1 MSTLKDKIVI
11 ASSNKGKIKEFQSY
25 FDSFGL
31 ILIPQEEMGVSDIEE
46 TGKTYVEN
54 SILKARH
61 ASKVTGLPAIADD
74 SGLSVEYLDGQPGI
88 YSARFSG
95 PGSDDKKNRDLLL
108 KKLEGVPFEERHAS
122 YHAVITLL
130 HHHDDPT
137 PYIAHGIWHGII
149 AKEEKGEFGFG
160 YDSLFIVPDLGCH
173 AAELDV
179 ETKQNYSHRGIA
191 LRKLTKYL
199 STNKIDC

>member
-31 ILIPQEEMGVSDIEE
+31 ILIPQKEMGVSDIEE
-46 TGKTYVEN
+46 TGKNYVEN
-54 SILKARH
+54 SKLKSRH

-95 PGSDDKKNRDLLL
+95 PVSDDKKNRDLLL

-137 PYIAHGIWHGII
+137 PYIAHGIWHGIV

-179 ETKQNYSHRGIA
+179 ETKQNFSHRGID
-191 LRKLTKYL
+191 LRKITKYL
-199 STNKIDC
+199 STNKIDR

>member
-11 ASSNKGKIKEFQSY
+11 ASSNQGKIKEFQSY

-31 ILIPQEEMGVSDIEE
+31 ILIPQKEMGVSDIEE

-173 AAELDV
+173 AAELDI

>member
-108 KKLEGVPFEERHAS
+108 KKLEGVPFEKRHAS

-160 YDSLFIVPDLGCH
+160 YDSLFIVPDLRCH

>member
-1 MSTLKDKIVI
+1 VSTLKDKIVI

-31 ILIPQEEMGVSDIEE
+31 ILIPQKEMGVSDIEE

-108 KKLEGVPFEERHAS
+108 KKLEGVPFEKRHAS

-173 AAELDV
+173 AAELDI

-199 STNKIDC
+199 STNKIDR

>member
-31 ILIPQEEMGVSDIEE
+31 ILIPQKEMGVSDIEE

-108 KKLEGVPFEERHAS
+108 KKLEGVTFEERHAS

-130 HHHDDPT
+130 HHHGDPT

-160 YDSLFIVPDLGCH
+160 YDSLFIVPDLRCH

-199 STNKIDC
+199 STNKIDR

>member
-31 ILIPQEEMGVSDIEE
+31 ILIPQKEMGVSDIEE

-108 KKLEGVPFEERHAS
+108 KKLEGIPFEERHAS

-160 YDSLFIVPDLGCH
+160 YDSLFIVPDLRCH

-191 LRKLTKYL
+191 LRKLTGYL
-199 STNKIDC
+199 STNKIDR

>member
-11 ASSNKGKIKEFQSY
+11 ASSNKAKIKEFQSY

-31 ILIPQEEMGVSDIEE
+31 ILIPQEEMGGSDIEE

-95 PGSDDKKNRDLLL
+95 PGSDDKKNRNLLL
-108 KKLEGVPFEERHAS
+108 KKLESVPFEERHAS

-160 YDSLFIVPDLGCH
+160 YDSLFIVPDLRCH

-199 STNKIDC
+199 STNKIDR

>member
-11 ASSNKGKIKEFQSY
+11 ASSNKGKVKEFQSY

-31 ILIPQEEMGVSDIEE
+31 ILIPQKEMGVSDIEE

-130 HHHDDPT
+130 HHHGDPT

-160 YDSLFIVPDLGCH
+160 YDSLFIVPDLRCH

-199 STNKIDC
+199 STNKIDR

>member
-108 KKLEGVPFEERHAS
+108 KKLEGVPFEERNAS

-130 HHHDDPT
+130 HHHGDPT

-160 YDSLFIVPDLGCH
+160 YDSLFIVPDLRCH

-199 STNKIDC
+199 STNKIDS

>member
-31 ILIPQEEMGVSDIEE
+31 ILIPQKEMGVSDIEE

-95 PGSDDKKNRDLLL
+95 PGSDDKKNRNLLL

-199 STNKIDC
+199 STNKIDR

>member
-1 MSTLKDKIVI
+1 MSTLKDKIII

-31 ILIPQEEMGVSDIEE
+31 ILIPQKEMGVSDIEE

-160 YDSLFIVPDLGCH
+160 YDSLFIVPDLRCH

-191 LRKLTKYL
+191 LQKLTKYL
-199 STNKIDC
+199 STNKIDR

>member
-95 PGSDDKKNRDLLL
+95 PVSDDKKNRDLLL

-160 YDSLFIVPDLGCH
+160 YDSLFIVPDLQCH

-199 STNKIDC
+199 STNKIDR

>member
-31 ILIPQEEMGVSDIEE
+31 ILIPQKEMGVSDIEE

-108 KKLEGVPFEERHAS
+108 KKLEGVPFEERNAS

-130 HHHDDPT
+130 HHYDDPT

-199 STNKIDC
+199 STNKIDR

>member
-31 ILIPQEEMGVSDIEE
+31 ILIPQKEMGVSDIEE

-130 HHHDDPT
+130 HHHGDPT

-173 AAELDV
+173 DAELDI

>member
-31 ILIPQEEMGVSDIEE
+31 ILIPQKEMGVSDIEE

-95 PGSDDKKNRDLLL
+95 PESDDKKNRDLLL

-173 AAELDV
+173 AAELDI

-199 STNKIDC
+199 STNKIDR

>member
-31 ILIPQEEMGVSDIEE
+31 ILIPQKEMGVSDIEE

-108 KKLEGVPFEERHAS
+108 KKLEGVPFEERHAA

-160 YDSLFIVPDLGCH
+160 YDSLFIVPDLRCH

-199 STNKIDC
+199 STNKIDR

>member
-11 ASSNKGKIKEFQSY
+11 ASSNQGKIKEFQSY

-31 ILIPQEEMGVSDIEE
+31 ILIPQKEMGVSDIEE

-160 YDSLFIVPDLGCH
+160 YDSLFIVPDLRCH

-199 STNKIDC
+199 STNKIDR

>member
-31 ILIPQEEMGVSDIEE
+31 ILIPQKEMGVSDIEE

-61 ASKVTGLPAIADD
+61 ASKITGLPAIADD
-74 SGLSVEYLDGQPGI
+74 SGLSVEYLDRQPGI

-95 PGSDDKKNRDLLL
+95 PVSDDKKNRDLLL

-160 YDSLFIVPDLGCH
+160 YDSLFIVPDLRCH

-199 STNKIDC
+199 STNKIDR

>member
-31 ILIPQEEMGVSDIEE
+31 ILIPQKEMGVSDIEE

-95 PGSDDKKNRDLLL
+95 PGSDDKKNRNLLL
-108 KKLEGVPFEERHAS
+108 KKLEGVPFEKRRAS

-199 STNKIDC
+199 STNKIDR

>member
-108 KKLEGVPFEERHAS
+108 KKLEGVPFEKRRAS
-122 YHAVITLL
+122 YHAIITLL

-199 STNKIDC
+199 STNKIDR

>member
-31 ILIPQEEMGVSDIEE
+31 ILIPQKEMGVSDIEE

-95 PGSDDKKNRDLLL
+95 PGSDDKKNRNLLL
-108 KKLEGVPFEERHAS
+108 KKLESVPFEKRHAS

-130 HHHDDPT
+130 HHHGDPT

-199 STNKIDC
+199 STNKIDR

>member
-11 ASSNKGKIKEFQSY
+11 ASSNQGKIKEFQSY

-31 ILIPQEEMGVSDIEE
+31 ILIPQKEMGVSDIEE

-61 ASKVTGLPAIADD
+61 ASRVTGLPAIADD

-130 HHHDDPT
+130 HHHGDPT

-160 YDSLFIVPDLGCH
+160 YDSLFIVPDLRCH

>member
-31 ILIPQEEMGVSDIEE
+31 ILIPQKEMGVSDIEE

-95 PGSDDKKNRDLLL
+95 PGSDDKRNRDLLL
-108 KKLEGVPFEERHAS
+108 KKLEGVPFEKRHAS

-199 STNKIDC
+199 STNKIDR

>member
-95 PGSDDKKNRDLLL
+95 HGGDDKKNRDLLL

-199 STNKIDC
+199 STNKIDR

>member
-199 STNKIDC
+199 STNKIDR